1 MHRTPP
7 PKVGNRWRRMRNF
20 LLYAAITLVL
30 VVAWVGIIGSLFFAD
45 FGPLFLSAAGESAG
59 VEEPTATP
67 TPVETTPEAVAMV
80 APEAIPAEVVQPA
93 PQPYVV
99 PTTEPGGR
107 VVTIAPRSGEIG
119 WWASDGTR
127 SSGVD
132 SFAYV
137 GRSEGNT
144 FVSAIQ
150 FDLSQIPP
158 GIPLREV
165 TLRLNGL
172 RGDRLEPSV
181 GGSWAVEILTP
192 GILQGLMRSD
202 FSTLFT
208 APRAVNLLTL
218 EAADLEQGRENYKTF
233 DIITTQ
239 WLQQQILSG
248 NRTLLVRITYEG
260 AGAESLFAWDSG
272 LGAVSTGNP
281 PNLVI
286 SLGSEPLTPQP
297 PVIITPTP
305 QPENVLTAAAQ
316 SIIAT
321 ADAERFGT
329 PTPLPYYM
337 VIATPTVTPFVVTNT
352 PTPENQMTA
361 VAFSQEATAMAIT
374 TGTAT
379 PLPPNVITATPTP
392 QETPTPT
399 PPLIESLADMTPT
412 PTPTFTPTPPSVVPA
427 QLVGQIL
434 FWRSEEA
441 GRSGR
446 LHALNPATGELSV
459 LSQDWP
465 YKLAKSEEATS
476 PDGSLNAIVQEDLA
490 RVPQVKIY
498 DPAYNVTRD
507 LTHTTGW
514 SFDPVWSP
522 QGDRIAFVSQE
533 PGNDEIFIIAPD
545 GSSMQRLT
553 QNSWEWDKHPSW
565 SPDGNQIV
573 FWSNR
578 ESGRRQLWI
587 MDKDGGN
594 QRKLLDSAYEDWD
607 PVWVK

>member
-7 PKVGNRWRRMRNF
+7 PKRANTQRRFKN
-20 LLYAAITLVL
+20 LVL
-30 VVAWVGIIGSLFFAD
+30 YVLITVVLLFAWIGIIGSLFFSD
-45 FGPLFLSAAGESAG
+45 VGPLFLSAAGQSAE
-59 VEEPTATP
+59 VVEPTPTPTVATP
-67 TPVETTPEAVAMV
+67 TPEALAM
-80 APEAIPAEVVQPA
+80 APEAAPEVAVQPA

-99 PTTEPGGR
+99 PTAESGGR
-107 VVTIAPRSGEIG
+107 VVSLHPRSGEIG

-137 GRSEGNT
+137 GLSGGDT
-144 FVSAIQ
+144 FISAMQ
-150 FDLSQIPP
+150 FDLSQIPA
-158 GIPLREV
+158 GVPLREV

-172 RGDRLEPSV
+172 RGDRLDPDA
-181 GGSWAVEILTP
+181 GGTWSVEILSP
-192 GILQGLMRSD
+192 GILPNLIRTD

-208 APRAVNLLTL
+208 APRAVNLFTL
-218 EAADLEQGRENYKTF
+218 EAADLEAGRENYKTF

-248 NRTLLVRITYEG
+248 NRILIVRIIYSG
-260 AGAESLFAWDSG
+260 VGGESLFAWDSG
-272 LGAVSTGNP
+272 LGAVSAGRHPT
-281 PNLVI
+281 LVL
-286 SLGSEPLTPQP
+286 SLGAEPLTPQP
-297 PVIITPTP
+297 PVIVTPTP
-305 QPENVLTAAAQ
+305 QPENVLTAAAH

-337 VIATPTVTPFVVTNT
+337 VVATPTATPFVVTNT

-361 VAFSQEATAMAIT
+361 IAISAEQTAIAVT

-392 QETPTPT
+392 METPIPLIAMLSDMTATPTPM
-399 PPLIESLADMTPT
+399 P
-412 PTPTFTPTPPSVVPA
+412 TPTPPSVIPA
-427 QLVGQIL
+427 ELVGQIL
-434 FWRSEEA
+434 FWRAENP
-441 GRSGR
+441 GQSGR
-446 LHALNPATGELSV
+446 LHALNPTTGALSL

-465 YKLAKSEEATS
+465 YKLAKSKEVVAPYGGLTV
-476 PDGSLNAIVQEDLA
+476 IVQEDIA

-507 LTHTTGW
+507 LTRTDGW

-522 QGDRIAFVSQE
+522 QGDLIAFVSQD
-533 PGNDEIFIIAPD
+533 PGNDEIYTIAPD
-545 GSSMQRLT
+545 GSNMRRLT
-553 QNSWEWDKHPSW
+553 ENSWEWDKHPSW
-565 SPDGNQIV
+565 SPDGNQII

-578 ESGRRQLWI
+578 ETGRRQLWI
-587 MDKDGGN
+587 MDKDGSN
-594 QRKLLDSAYEDWD
+594 QRILLESPYEDWD